1 MASASSFI
9 EELEQSIS
17 GGSNDRRVEILRKV
31 TDLFILDAAHFD
43 EAQIGLF
50 DDVIGRLAAEIET
63 SAREELARR
72 LAPVGNAPS
81 EVVHSLARDQA
92 IAVAGPILQQSKHLS
107 DEFLV
112 EIAQT
117 RGQAHLL
124 AISGRES
131 IAPVVT
137 DVLVTRGDSDVV
149 RKVAGNAGA
158 SFSVAGYT
166 RLVERAATDET
177 LAEKVGLRRDISPH
191 QFRALLSRATERV
204 RQTLMAQADGA
215 AGADREAIL
224 QAVAGSSEQVSREMA
239 PVKRDYG
246 PAQRVVLT
254 LHRSGKLTEAEV
266 LAFAKA
272 MKFEESVVAVSAQC
286 GVAIDV
292 VERLMLGERP
302 DPILIL
308 ARSQNYAW
316 ETVKA
321 LITVRPGG
329 ITTGGLDEA
338 LESYGKLSAATA
350 QRVMRFWQVRQSA
363 SART

>member
-1 MASASSFI
+1 MAATASVI
-9 EELEQSIS
+9 EELEQSIA
-17 GGSNDRRVEILRKV
+17 GGTNDRRVEILRKV
-31 TDLFILDAAHFD
+31 TDLFLLDAPQFD
-43 EAQIGLF
+43 EAQVGLF
-50 DDVIGRLAAEIET
+50 DDVIGKLAAEIET
-63 SAREELARR
+63 SARAELARR
-72 LAPVGNAPS
+72 LAPVGNAPRD
-81 EVVHSLARDQA
+81 VVHALARDEA
-92 IAVAGPILQQSKHLS
+92 IAVAGPILQQSTALS

-117 RGQAHLL
+117 RGQSHLL
-124 AISGRES
+124 AISGRET

-149 RKVAGNAGA
+149 RKVAANDGA

-177 LAEKVGLRRDISPH
+177 LAEKVGLRRDITPH
-191 QFRALLSRATERV
+191 QFRALLAHATERV
-204 RQTLMAQADGA
+204 RGTLMRQAEENGGGHRD
-215 AGADREAIL
+215 AIL
-224 QAVAGSSEQVSREMA
+224 AAVAGSSEQISREMA
-239 PVKRDYG
+239 PIKRDYG

-266 LAFAKA
+266 VAFAKA
-272 MKFEESVVAVSAQC
+272 MKFEESVVSVSAQC
-286 GVAIDV
+286 GIAIEV

-316 ETVKA
+316 DTVKA
-321 LITVRPGG
+321 LIMSRPGG
-329 ITTGGLDEA
+329 ITSGGLDEA
-338 LESYGKLSAATA
+338 YESYNKLSAATA

-363 SART
+363 TGKA